1 MSNSNDAQND
11 TARMLKVALLI
22 QGIVQLVYGVAFLLT
37 PGLLVAISGAAAVDY
52 GWLRWSGGLL
62 AGLAY
67 GSFRA
72 FRNPTRQGLFV
83 TTMAYASLLTGVGFL
98 IATIAGEY
106 TCATWFIVLP
116 MVISFGLAVLIWWG
130 RSQAKAIL

>member
-11 TARMLKVALLI
+11 TAKMLKVALLI
-22 QGIVQLVYGVAFLLT
+22 LGIVQLAYGIPFLLT
-37 PGLLVAISGAAAVDY
+37 PGLLVTISGGAPVDY
-52 GWLRWSGGLL
+52 GWLRWSGGIVV
-62 AGLAY
+62 GLAY
-67 GSFRA
+67 GTLKVS
-72 FRNPTRQGLFV
+72 RNPAKQDV
-83 TTMAYASLLTGVGFL
+83 YITTIALTCLLTAVGHL

-116 MVISFGLAVLIWWG
+116 MVLTFALAVLIWWG